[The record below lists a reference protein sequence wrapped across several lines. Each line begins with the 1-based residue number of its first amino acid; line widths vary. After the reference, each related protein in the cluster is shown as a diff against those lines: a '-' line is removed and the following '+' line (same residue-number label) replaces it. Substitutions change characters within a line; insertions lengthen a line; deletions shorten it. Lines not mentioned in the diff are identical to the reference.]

1 MRLGMP
7 MVWVGTAIAGTFSF
21 VPSHIHSR
29 SVKRRPC
36 YLLLFTSRLSFHLL
50 HSTQPETIAFGDLRI
65 NLAEPPHHLHLL
77 PPIDTTY
84 A

>member
-1 MRLGMP
+1 VRLGMP
-7 MVWVGTAIAGTFSF
+7 MVWVGTAIAGFFFF

-29 SVKRRPC
+29 SAKWRPF
-36 YLLLFTSRLSFHLL
+36 YLLLFTFRLSYPLL
-50 HSTQPETIAFGDLRI
+50 FSTQPETIAFGVLRI